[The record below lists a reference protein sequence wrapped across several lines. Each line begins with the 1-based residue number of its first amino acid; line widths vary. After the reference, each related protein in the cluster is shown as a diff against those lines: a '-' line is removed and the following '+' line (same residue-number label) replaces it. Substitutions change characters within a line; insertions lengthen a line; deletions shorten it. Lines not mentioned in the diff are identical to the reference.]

1 MLIGYMRVSTGAQS
15 LDLQRDA
22 LDRAG
27 CEWVFDDVCS
37 GRATERLGSACA
49 GMAASA
55 VDRAARARTAAR
67 INKTSGSHARLPEVH
82 FEIKS
87 LAMNRLQRAGQQ
99 IGDRPFI
106 RINGTLVGALV
117 GMTLHFLATVL

>member
-37 GRATERLGSACA
+37 GRATERPGSACA

-55 VDRAARARTAAR
+55 VDRAARTAAR
-67 INKTSGSHARLPEVH
+67 INKTSGSHARLAEVH
-82 FEIKS
+82 FEI
-87 LAMNRLQRAGQQ
+87 
-99 IGDRPFI
+99 
-106 RINGTLVGALV
+106 
-117 GMTLHFLATVL
+117 